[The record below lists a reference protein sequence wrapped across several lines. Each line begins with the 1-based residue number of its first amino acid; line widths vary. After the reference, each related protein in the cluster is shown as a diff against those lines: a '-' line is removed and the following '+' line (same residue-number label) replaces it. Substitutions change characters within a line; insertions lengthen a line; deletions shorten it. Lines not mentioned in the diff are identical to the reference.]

1 MSDFRWYENVFTSR
15 VMVRDDTNKPFWKEK
30 FIDGLPSLF
39 AHKIITILSNSN
51 GIIDYDNLTYGY
63 IISTIKQEG
72 LKMCIEQRISK
83 QQNYNKRK
91 AKYEMRNFC
100 EQYGILPLSPSRKK
114 HIKHYK
120 HKNYNHRRE
129 KKF

>member
-1 MSDFRWYENVFTSR
+1 M
-15 VMVRDDTNKPFWKEK
+15 
-30 FIDGLPSLF
+30 
-39 AHKIITILSNSN
+39 ILSNSN
-51 GIIDYDNLTYGY
+51 GIIDYDNLIYGD

-91 AKYEMRNFC
+91 VKYEMGNFC
-100 EQYGILPLSPSRKK
+100 EKYGILPLAPSQKK